1 MSGST
6 DAAIDVASRFLENLE
21 SVIRGKHEEIK
32 LVLAALACKG
42 HVLFEDVPG
51 TAKTVLARAIARS
64 VEGAKHARIQCTPDL
79 QPTDVTG
86 LSVYNQHTRDF
97 EFRPGPIFANTV
109 LVDEINRAMPK
120 TQSALLEA
128 MAEHQVTVDGVTRP
142 LIQPFILLA
151 TENPVEYEGTFPLPE
166 AQLDRFFVKTALGY
180 PSLEDEFQI
189 VLDQQAEHHP
199 LASLG
204 PVVTTPEVTQLQD
217 AVRAVYV
224 DELLRR
230 WIVELVR
237 STREVEMCAI
247 GASVRGTLA
256 LERAARAWALLDGR
270 EFVVSDDVE
279 HLFLPVIAHRVG
291 FRPAFRAQA
300 RRTGWEDAL
309 ADFRDAC
316 LRLVPAPEVRRGQPA

>member
-1 MSGST
+1 MRPPITRTSCTASSYPPPFSFLACEGGLPTRRIAIPLEYPRVYSGGMSGST

-32 LVLAALACKG
+32 LVLAALACRG
-42 HVLFEDVPG
+42 H
-51 TAKTVLARAIARS
+51 
-64 VEGAKHARIQCTPDL
+64 
-79 QPTDVTG
+79 
-86 LSVYNQHTRDF
+86 
-97 EFRPGPIFANTV
+97 V

-199 LASLG
+199 LAGLG
-204 PVVTTPEVTQLQD
+204 AVVTTPEVTQLQD

-256 LERAARAWALLDGR
+256 LERAARAWALLDGP
-270 EFVVSDDVE
+270 EFVVSDDAE
-279 HLFLPVIAHRVG
+279 HLFLPLIAHRVG

-300 RRTGWEDAL
+300 RRTGWDDAL

-316 LRLVPAPEVRRGQPA
+316 LRLVPAPELRRGQPA